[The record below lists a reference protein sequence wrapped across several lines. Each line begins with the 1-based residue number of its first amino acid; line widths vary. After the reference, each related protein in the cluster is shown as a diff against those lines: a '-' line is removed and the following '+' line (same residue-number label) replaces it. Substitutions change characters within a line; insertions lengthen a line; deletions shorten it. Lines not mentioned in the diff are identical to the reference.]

1 MPAVTS
7 NREYFE
13 LLKKSNL
20 LSKEQLI
27 QTRDIVQNYAEPR
40 GVANWLVKRGW
51 LTDWQAQ
58 QLLTGHHR
66 LILGKYKLLE
76 IIGQGGMGAVLK
88 AEQAPVKR
96 LVALKVM
103 AKELLGDE
111 NAIIRFQ
118 REIQSA

>member
-1 MPAVTS
+1 MPALIS
-7 NREYFE
+7 LKAYFE
-13 LLKKSNL
+13 LLNKSNL
-20 LSKEQLI
+20 LSKELLI
-27 QTRDIVQNYAEPR
+27 QTRDAAQNYTEPR
-40 GVANWLVKRGW
+40 GLAKWLVKRGW

-88 AEQAPVKR
+88 AEQSPVKR

-103 AKELLGDE
+103 ANALLSG
-111 NAIIRFQ
+111 
-118 REIQSA
+118 